1 MDSNNEMIPRGGK
14 YSLNF
19 HENEEAKRYSLYKHI
34 LFHLL
39 PICSEEQ
46 AAAYRALLECFYQ
59 CKITY
64 TVV

>member
-1 MDSNNEMIPRGGK
+1 MDKLTPLGGQQ
-14 YSLNF
+14 SLNF
-19 HENEEAKRYSLYKHI
+19 HENEGTKRFDLYKRI

-39 PICSEEQ
+39 PICSEER